1 MSEHGHI
8 WMELPPLPYYLVIG
22 LSTFSPGEMHPSRRS
37 LGIFDLLWV
46 VKGTF
51 TSVRTI
57 KSGRLRR
64 VKRYYCCQTATI
76 ILSKP
81 VKQRPFSIGFIS
93 TFMVSGSKRPIGS
106 GDCLSRS
113 S

>member
-8 WMELPPLPYYLVIG
+8 CDGAPTTALLPHDRLVHLQSG
-22 LSTFSPGEMHPSRRS
+22 RNAPESPKSRHLRSS
-37 LGIFDLLWV
+37 LGGQRDAY
-46 VKGTF
+46 

-93 TFMVSGSKRPIGS
+93 TLKVFGSIRLIMK
-106 GDCLSRS
+106 
-113 S
+113 